1 MRLSVV
7 SSILP
12 IVASVGALTVT
23 EPKKFAEVNPSNSFE
38 VKWTSVDTDAS
49 HFDLYLVNNAVYPSV
64 EKKLASDVDTSDGS
78 YTVDGISGLSNG
90 GGYQINLLANDGH
103 NTGILAQS
111 EQFNV
116 TGSSSS
122 SSTTLATSSKS
133 TTSTSAAKSTTD
145 TTTTTSSGTSTATST
160 STSTGSLTKPTGASH
175 TTGGSDASIS
185 GTGAADANNTNA
197 AGSLASPMLTVAGVM
212 AGVFAWAM

>member
-1 MRLSVV
+1 MLTTN
-7 SSILP
+7 P
-12 IVASVGALTVT
+12 ALTPPILTCTWSTTLCTHLLKRSWHLMLTLRMAPILWMVSLVSPT
-23 EPKKFAEVNPSNSFE
+23 GKSSSSRMGYSSNTRHILTLF
-38 VKWTSVDTDAS
+38 TR
-49 HFDLYLVNNAVYPSV
+49 
-64 EKKLASDVDTSDGS
+64 
-78 YTVDGISGLSNG
+78 

-133 TTSTSAAKSTTD
+133 TTSTSTAKSTTD

-160 STSTGSLTKPTGASH
+160 STSTGSLTKSTGASH
-175 TTGGSDASIS
+175 TTGGSGASIS
-185 GTGAADANNTNA
+185 GTGAADVNNTNA
-197 AGSLASPMLTVAGVM
+197 AGSLSSPMLAVAGVM
-212 AGVFAWAM
+212 AGVFAWAL